1 MDHDI
6 VIDKSCQTFF
16 TQLSNGILYSE
27 KLTIQAK
34 MVFIILSSFNYH
46 TSNSVIKPSVPTIAK
61 KSGICENS
69 VRKAFKELTFLGLL
83 EIYPQLNSTNRYE
96 INIPEEFMRES
107 YYEKTPARDAPPAPH
122 EPPPLHEMHPNKTNT
137 KNTNFKNMSD
147 TDLDIAAANS
157 AATSAETSS
166 AIGNYVE
173 ATLKDKHT
181 TLVSIDRANNVPANK
196 YSIQDEESN
205 VGRKAFALQPT
216 IANSAKMIKKV
227 TRKTIDDFPLTNTAS
242 SGTNNDVT
250 ATIPK
255 IAGVRLDRNLSAA
268 YRRLQDVIGGKTKP
282 KSNDFNLQWLLFTEK
297 YFKNQFGQLFGKSK
311 EAMLAN
317 KLIAQYDYEDII
329 KMLDYVFKNW
339 ERLSKDKYSYYNS
352 KIPQVQIIYND
363 RANLMSAAQQEE
375 KELF

>member
-1 MDHDI
+1 MDNMDTMEY
-6 VIDKSCQTFF
+6 TFNKHF
-16 TQLSNGILYSE
+16 TQTPNMVLRNNRISLQAKALYSIIASYDYGTNNSDCFPSLSTLE
-27 KLTIQAK
+27 K
-34 MVFIILSSFNYH
+34 VSGVSRHSIIKYIKELESCGFLSVSRKVN
-46 TSNSVIKPSVPTIAK
+46 TSNHYKVIVPK
-61 KSGICENS
+61 DL
-69 VRKAFKELTFLGLL
+69 FKEFYDVVVQDMHHGSAEYTL
-83 EIYPQLNSTNRYE
+83 
-96 INIPEEFMRES
+96 
-107 YYEKTPARDAPPAPH
+107 
-122 EPPPLHEMHPNKTNT
+122 PLVQNVHPNKTNIN
-137 KNTNFKNMSD
+137 NTNLKNMSD

-157 AATSAETSS
+157 AASPAETSS